1 MADPSYSPLIRR
13 MVRIGATFAAVV
25 VYGTVGYIV
34 LEGWPFLD
42 ALYMTITTMTTV
54 GFREVNELDTGGRLF
69 TLTVVVLGVGTA
81 LIGISLLAAA
91 IAEAELGGLT
101 RRRRMAKRIEGFKEH
116 FIVCAY
122 GRVGRAAVRE
132 LQAAGVDLVVI
143 DPKEELQGQMER
155 DGVPFMMDDPSL
167 EPVLRR
173 ARVEAARGLICAVDS
188 DATNVFIT
196 LAARSLN
203 PDLFIVARAS
213 EPDSYDRLKRAG
225 ADRVV
230 SPYVSS
236 GRHMVRMALDPTIV
250 DLLSEEADD
259 RGSID
264 VEERRIET
272 PSKLIGMTVGKSN
285 VPILAIRRSDGNV
298 EPSPDPNLVLE
309 EGDVV
314 LVFRGSAG
322 S

>member
-1 MADPSYSPLIRR
+1 
-13 MVRIGATFAAVV
+13 MVWIGAAFATVV
-25 VYGTVGYIV
+25 VYGSVGYMA

-42 ALYMTITTMTTV
+42 ALYMTIITMTTV

-101 RRRRMAKRIEGFKEH
+101 RRRRMAKRIEGLKEH

-132 LQAAGVDLVVI
+132 LRSAGVDFVVI
-143 DPKEELQGQMER
+143 DPKEELQERMER
-155 DGVPFMMDDPSL
+155 DGVPFMVDDPSL

-173 ARVEAARGLICAVDS
+173 AKVEAARGLICAVDS

-196 LAARSLN
+196 LAARALN

-213 EPDSYDRLKRAG
+213 EPDSHDRLERAG

-272 PSKLIGMTVGKSN
+272 PSKLIGMTVGTSN
-285 VPILAIRRSDGNV
+285 VPILAIRRSGGSV

-314 LVFRGSAG
+314 LLLRGNNG

>member
-101 RRRRMAKRIEGFKEH
+101 RRRRMSRRIAQLKQH

-132 LQAAGVDLVVI
+132 LQAAGVDLVVV
-143 DPKEELQGQMER
+143 DPKQELRER
-155 DGVPFMMDDPSL
+155 MDRDKVTFLIDDPTL
-167 EPVLRR
+167 EPVLRH
-173 ARVEAARGLICAVDS
+173 V
-188 DATNVFIT
+188 
-196 LAARSLN
+196 
-203 PDLFIVARAS
+203 
-213 EPDSYDRLKRAG
+213 
-225 ADRVV
+225 
-230 SPYVSS
+230 
-236 GRHMVRMALDPTIV
+236 
-250 DLLSEEADD
+250 
-259 RGSID
+259 
-264 VEERRIET
+264 
-272 PSKLIGMTVGKSN
+272 
-285 VPILAIRRSDGNV
+285 
-298 EPSPDPNLVLE
+298 
-309 EGDVV
+309 
-314 LVFRGSAG
+314 
-322 S
+322 

>member
-1 MADPSYSPLIRR
+1 
-13 MVRIGATFAAVV
+13 V
-25 VYGTVGYIV
+25 VYGTVGYMA

-42 ALYMTITTMTTV
+42 ALYMTIITMTTV

-101 RRRRMAKRIEGFKEH
+101 RRRRMAKRIEGLEEH

-132 LQAAGVDLVVI
+132 LQAAGVDFVVI
-143 DPKEELQGQMER
+143 DPKEELQERMER
-155 DGVPFMMDDPSL
+155 DGVPFMVDDPSL

-173 ARVEAARGLICAVDS
+173 AKVEAARGLICAVDS

-196 LAARSLN
+196 LAARALN

-213 EPDSYDRLKRAG
+213 EPDSHDRLERAG

-272 PSKLIGMTVGKSN
+272 PSKLIGMKVGTSN
-285 VPILAIRRSDGNV
+285 VPILAIRRSGGSV

-314 LVFRGSAG
+314 LLLRGNDG